1 LKIETWEAQKGF
13 AALERYPAQVAFRV
27 RRRALARKDQRIQVS
42 HLHGNTRIS
51 GYVLL
56 TRQEERRFSTDL
68 EENCTYLILLFYFI
82 GYKKEC

>member
-1 LKIETWEAQKGF
+1 
-13 AALERYPAQVAFRV
+13 VAPV
-27 RRRALARKDQRIQVS
+27 RHFHPRTPDVS
-42 HLHGNTRIS
+42 TNTRIP

-68 EENCTYLILLFYFI
+68 EENCTYLTLLFYFI